1 MYKNIPEELKEI
13 DNWVCY
19 NKDKRPVNPNTGYY
33 AKPNDSETW
42 GSYEEALYMGDM
54 KQLGIGFMIGDT
66 DYVGVDID
74 DLKENRNVAGE
85 FMNKLDSYTEYSP
98 SKNGIHIWVKGD
110 IDINRYR
117 KDGIEVY
124 DKTSPRYLTFTG
136 DAIGDVRHINDT
148 TEELMELHDKY
159 IGNTKKSNV
168 VDLPSRP
175 VDLNETELIE
185 KIESSKQGK
194 LFNELYSGN
203 WEGRYNSQSEADL
216 TLANILAFWTGRDY
230 SKMDAIFR
238 SSGLYREKWNEKR
251 GDGTYGEIIIDKAI
265 NDTTDVYT
273 PKSNYSIAIENKEV
287 KSQTGS
293 DLVIAIGKS
302 YLKMTEGNPKPIST
316 FIIELLEII
325 QNDLDNEMYF
335 KCNFISKSY
344 EQEVTFKAKEM
355 NNKNNFMDLLQHP
368 SFSFSGSLNDLQ
380 EIKKILAMQG
390 YRNLRGVS
398 YIGFHESKGKRVF
411 VTQDEAIDKKFK
423 PVKDITINDD
433 NKIITTKILEH
444 DPIKKEELQKL
455 SKHLFQFNDL
465 SITASLISML
475 PVFMMKPLLYKK
487 DIKTQHLIMYGEAG
501 SGKSQTAETLILPF
515 YSLNS
520 QEVLSCSNVTQFSL
534 LKSLSNTNA
543 LPVILDEYKPSFMHE
558 SQVRMISDNLRN
570 TYDCHV
576 ATRGTKNQKLI
587 NYLMLAPVVL
597 IGEEGQE
604 ETAIKERSVII
615 NFNKKAR
622 EGKEDSFLFL
632 KDNPD
637 LISKLGRSV
646 LGKVLNLSE
655 DKVIERRNK
664 MMEKFIVKNITENR
678 VKESVSNLVLGLSI
692 ITEIY
697 KDLDLNFEEE
707 TDLEIVNIIN
717 CINKNI
723 YVEVLD
729 SSNSTKSV
737 LDNTIEQ
744 FNNMASLYKLDYN
757 HDFTIVNENQIAFH
771 MSSTYAKLTKYI
783 REYNVNT
790 EILTTQSQFTSQ
802 LTNTDYYVGYKNVR
816 FDGKQKR
823 AYVLDMEELEKK
835 KIDIESLIAQKDRLK

>member
-558 SQVRMISDNLRN
+558 SQVKMISDNLRN

-587 NYLMLAPVVL
+587 NYPMLAPVVL

-646 LGKVLNLSE
+646 LGNVLNLSE

-757 HDFTIVNENQIAFH
+757 HDFTIVNGNQIAFH